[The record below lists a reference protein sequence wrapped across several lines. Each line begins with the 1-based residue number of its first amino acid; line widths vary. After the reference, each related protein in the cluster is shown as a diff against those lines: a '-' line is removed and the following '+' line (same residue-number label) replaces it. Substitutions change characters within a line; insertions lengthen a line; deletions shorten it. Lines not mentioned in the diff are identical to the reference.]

1 MTATVKITGSKAI
14 GLTIA
19 GELTRKVKALYGK
32 DKTEEVAPQ
41 YIDMV
46 QAPEGS
52 SFCTVIDLKL
62 KKPEWIDEIALT
74 AFKHRKTAITIGIN

>member
-1 MTATVKITGSKAI
+1 MTVTVKITGSKAI

-32 DKTEEVAPQ
+32 TKTEEVAPK
-41 YIDMV
+41 YIAMV
-46 QAPEGS
+46 QAPEGTAY
-52 SFCTVIDLKL
+52 CTVVDLTL
-62 KKPEWIDEIALT
+62 KNPAWIDEIALT

>member
-1 MTATVKITGSKAI
+1 MTVTVKITGSKAI

-19 GELTRKVKALYGK
+19 GELTRKVKVLYGK

-46 QAPEGS
+46 QAPEGDV
-52 SFCTVIDLKL
+52 FCTVVDLNL
-62 KKPEWIDEIALT
+62 KNPAWIDEIALT
-74 AFKHRKTAITIGIN
+74 AFKHRKTAITISIN